1 MEKKG
6 GQQLFY
12 ILNPPVSTKQNLL
25 AEVFCQCF
33 ARDAGGSTP
42 QEPMKPGQKP
52 AWETHKEPSA
62 AAAAAREASSPMAR
76 QMKAAQELTLPAQTE
91 MLKGSF

>member
-6 GQQLFY
+6 GQQLFH
-12 ILNPPVSTKQNLL
+12 ILNPPASTKQNLL
-25 AEVFCQCF
+25 AEVFCQGSKWINTTVAYE
-33 ARDAGGSTP
+33 ARAEALGNP
-42 QEPMKPGQKP
+42 QRTFSP
-52 AWETHKEPSA
+52 AA
-62 AAAAAREASSPMAR
+62 CEASSPMAA

>member
-12 ILNPPVSTKQNLL
+12 ILNPPASTKQNLL
-25 AEVFCQCF
+25 AEVFCQGSKWINTTVAYE
-33 ARDAGGSTP
+33 ARAEARLGNQQRTFSP
-42 QEPMKPGQKP
+42 
-52 AWETHKEPSA
+52 
-62 AAAAAREASSPMAR
+62 AAREASSPMAA

>member
-1 MEKKG
+1 MQVFPQKWQNKIMEKKG

-33 ARDAGGSTP
+33 AKVPSGSTP
-42 QEPMKPGQKP
+42 
-52 AWETHKEPSA
+52 
-62 AAAAAREASSPMAR
+62 
-76 QMKAAQELTLPAQTE
+76 
-91 MLKGSF
+91 